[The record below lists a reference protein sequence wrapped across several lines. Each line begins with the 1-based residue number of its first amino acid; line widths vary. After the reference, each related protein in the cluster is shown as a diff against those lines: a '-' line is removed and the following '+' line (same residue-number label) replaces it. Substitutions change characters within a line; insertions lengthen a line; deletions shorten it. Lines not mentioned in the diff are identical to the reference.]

1 MPVKNLIADPRLPTC
16 VTASSG
22 SQMEL
27 NTRGLKEKRPRRRE
41 SLGRLGC
48 RNFGVLL

>member
-27 NTRGLKEKRPRRRE
+27 NTRGLKRE
-41 SLGRLGC
+41 TPQTEGESGAFALP
-48 RNFGVLL
+48 